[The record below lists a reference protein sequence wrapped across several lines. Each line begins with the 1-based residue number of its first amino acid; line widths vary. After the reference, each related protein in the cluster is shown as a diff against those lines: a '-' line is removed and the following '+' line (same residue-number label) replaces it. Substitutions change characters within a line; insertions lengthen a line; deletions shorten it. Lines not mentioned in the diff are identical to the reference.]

1 MPIFSPLWHFLCQL
15 SMLGGTLGV
24 GTGSE
29 SCGALWPGL
38 GQIYVWGKVTTI
50 IGSYLALRDLAEG
63 TRRS

>member
-1 MPIFSPLWHFLCQL
+1 
-15 SMLGGTLGV
+15 MLGGTLGV